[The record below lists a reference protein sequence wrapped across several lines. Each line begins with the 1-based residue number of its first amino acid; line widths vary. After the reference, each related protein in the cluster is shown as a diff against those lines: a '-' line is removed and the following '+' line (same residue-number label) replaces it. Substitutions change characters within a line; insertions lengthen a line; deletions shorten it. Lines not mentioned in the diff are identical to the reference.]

1 MSDITVFIAAAVR
14 TMDESQPTGDAVAVR
29 DGRIV
34 EVGTLESLR
43 PWLERHDH
51 AIDDRFADRVLLPG
65 FIDPHVHPTM
75 MALLM
80 ATDWLTPEAWE
91 LPGRSI
97 PETAGR
103 RQYLERVTE
112 LHTARA
118 DPEQP
123 LVVFGYHAQYHGEIV
138 RADLDA
144 ISSDRPI
151 VLWQRSFHELRCNS
165 RALEWLD
172 AAEGAAWDPHIDL
185 ESGRMF
191 ESGMVWGLKVLS
203 PDLLGRG
210 RLERNLRDFRSLVQ
224 AGGVTTIADA
234 GYGLFDVDFELAV
247 LFEQFDRPD
256 TPFTLHL
263 MPNIGR
269 IRQTH
274 PNEDVFEKLAE
285 FSRRGTERIRF
296 LDSAKFLADGAFI
309 AQLMQIGPPG
319 YIDGHNGAWLTEP
332 ERLIAQIRPFWERGW
347 DINIHTNGDVG
358 VDACLDAISTLLH
371 EQPRFDHR
379 TTLHHFGISTQ
390 AQSRRLAALDVAVQ
404 ANGYYL
410 YLFGDLFIDEWLGY
424 ERASQMTRVGS
435 ARRNGASVAVHS
447 DIPMGPIAP
456 LLAASAMATRTTR
469 GGHVLAPAERL
480 SPIDA
485 LRSITIEPAY
495 QLRLDHEVGSL
506 AAGKRAD
513 MVALSDDPLTL
524 DPADWPSI
532 TIAATVL
539 GGIVFPLDA

>member
-1 MSDITVFIAAAVR
+1 MSDITVFTAAAVR
-14 TMDESQPTGDAVAVR
+14 TMDESLPTGDAVAVR
-29 DGRIV
+29 GGRIV

-43 PWLERHDH
+43 PWLSRHDH
-51 AIDDRFADRVLLPG
+51 TIDDRFADRVLLPG

-97 PETAGR
+97 PQTDGR
-103 RQYLERVTE
+103 RHYLQRVAE
-112 LHTARA
+112 LHEART

-144 ISSDRPI
+144 IASDRPI

-191 ESGMVWGLKVLS
+191 ESGMVWGLRVLS

-210 RLERNLRDFRSLVQ
+210 QLERNLRDFRSLVH

-247 LFEQFDRPD
+247 LFAEFDRPD

-263 MPNIGR
+263 MPNVGR

-274 PNEDVFEKLAE
+274 PNEDLFEKLAE
-285 FSRRGTERIRF
+285 FARRGTERIRF
-296 LDSAKFLADGAFI
+296 LESAKFLADGAFI

-319 YIDGHNGAWLTEP
+319 YIDGHSGAWLTEP

-379 TTLHHFGISTQ
+379 TTLHHFGMSTQ
-390 AQSRRLAALDVAVQ
+390 AQSRRIAALDVSVQ

-410 YLFGDLFIDEWLGY
+410 YLFGDLFVDEWLGY

-435 ARRNGASVAVHS
+435 ARRNGVSVALHS
-447 DIPMGPIAP
+447 DVPMGPVAP
-456 LLAASAMATRTTR
+456 LLAASALATRTTR
-469 GGHVLAPAERL
+469 GGQVLSPTERL

-485 LRSITIEPAY
+485 LRSITTEPAY
-495 QLRLDHEVGSL
+495 QLRLDHEIGSL

-513 MVALSDDPLTL
+513 MVALSADPLAL
-524 DPADWPSI
+524 DPAEWPDL
-532 TIAATVL
+532 TIAATVV
-539 GGIVFPLDA
+539 GGEVFPLHA